1 MVGSRRGREMRPGRD
16 DRDSG
21 TKNNLVFCY
30 FNYNLIITLRAREF
44 ITFEYY
50 DKTIVI

>member
-1 MVGSRRGREMRPGRD
+1 MVGSWRGREMRPGRD

-30 FNYNLIITLRAREF
+30 FNYNLIITLRAGEF
-44 ITFEYY
+44 ITFGQY
-50 DKTIVI
+50 DKTFVI

>member
-1 MVGSRRGREMRPGRD
+1 MVGSRRGREMRAGRD

-44 ITFEYY
+44 ITIKYY
-50 DKTIVI
+50 DKAFVI